1 MTSSGDTDGDRNG
14 AQQSGYEGRLSD
26 DRVDNL
32 LHPLAV
38 MIRELLGRSGSARD
52 RIVIDDEDNVLQAL
66 AARLTI
72 DTVFCS
78 GDGAISERL
87 LQRLPPAVPIHE
99 IAPRTCKKIFDKER
113 SSRVFAIAARP
124 AALPLERLLETP
136 RDIVMVDNLSIS
148 GNLGAIIRTSLALG
162 AGGLVLL
169 DGPLDLYDRRVI
181 RASRG
186 YLFSLPM
193 ASASADE
200 LIAACARGR
209 RPVLVMSPDGDTP
222 VHQLA
227 GLPGPLAIALGGEK
241 AGCSR
246 ALVEAATWR
255 VNIPMSPMVE
265 SLNVS
270 AAAAITLFARR
281 PAGDHPAG

>member
-1 MTSSGDTDGDRNG
+1 MTSSSETDPDRDR
-14 AQQSGYEGRLSD
+14 AQQSGFEGRVSA

-38 MIRELLGRSGSARD
+38 MVRELLARAGSERD

-66 AARLTI
+66 AAGLTI
-72 DTVFCS
+72 DTVFFS
-78 GDGAISERL
+78 GDGAISEKL
-87 LQRLPPAVPIHE
+87 LQRLPASVPIHE
-99 IAPRTCKKIFDKER
+99 IAPRTCKKIFEKER
-113 SSRVFAIAARP
+113 SSRVFAVAARP

-193 ASASADE
+193 ASATADA
-200 LIAACARGR
+200 LLAACKRR
-209 RPVLVMSPDGDTP
+209 SRPVLVMTPDGDTP
-222 VHQLA
+222 VDRLA
-227 GLPGPLAIALGGEK
+227 GLPGPLAIALGSEK
-241 AGCSR
+241 AGCSQ

-255 VNIPMSPMVE
+255 VNIPMSPAVE

-270 AAAAITLFARR
+270 AAAAITLFSRR
-281 PAGDHPAG
+281 PAGG